1 MKTSLEL
8 PQARLQDLESI
19 HQFLD
24 EFAQH
29 AALDET
35 ITFAMRLAV
44 EEVFVNLVEHGYK
57 HALGAVGIT
66 LQSSP
71 DRVTVMIRDHAP
83 PFPPENAPRP
93 QLDQEWQTRQVGGLG
108 WHFIRE
114 MMDEIEYRS
123 DPAQGNILTLVKR
136 IG

>member
-1 MKTSLEL
+1 MKTSIEL
-8 PQARLQDLESI
+8 PQARLQDLEAI
-19 HQFLD
+19 HQFID
-24 EFAQH
+24 EFAEP
-29 AALDET
+29 AGLDET
-35 ITFAMRLAV
+35 IAFALRLAI
-44 EEVFVNLVEHGYK
+44 EEAFVNLVEHGYK
-57 HALGAVGIT
+57 HAPGAVGIT

-83 PFPPENAPRP
+83 PFPPEKAPRP
-93 QLDQEWQTRQVGGLG
+93 QLDQAWQTRQVGGLG